1 MIVPQ
6 EWNNVVIP
14 HCFLSVLFT
23 IDSLISSTNSA
34 LTQYIM
40 LPSVCKVTILACSFL
55 FLMKCLEGIS
65 YMENFSPA
73 FLLFFFNNHS
83 ALQYLQAGHIRYW
96 RDGTEKN
103 SDIYHHLLLILLF
116 SEKDYLYSLPLSVV
130 FVVFIHFSWKKKKF
144 KVKRKWSVLL

>member
-1 MIVPQ
+1 MEGYHIGMQ
-6 EWNNVVIP
+6 
-14 HCFLSVLFT
+14 FF
-23 IDSLISSTNSA
+23 
-34 LTQYIM
+34 
-40 LPSVCKVTILACSFL
+40 ILDKMSGGHIL
-55 FLMKCLEGIS
+55 H
-65 YMENFSPA
+65 ENFSPA

-130 FVVFIHFSWKKKKF
+130 FVVFIHFS
-144 KVKRKWSVLL
+144 